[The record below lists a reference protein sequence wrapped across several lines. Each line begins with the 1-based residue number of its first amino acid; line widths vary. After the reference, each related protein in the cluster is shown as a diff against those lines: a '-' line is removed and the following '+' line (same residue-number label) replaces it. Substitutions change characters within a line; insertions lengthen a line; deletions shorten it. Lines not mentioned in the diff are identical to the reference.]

1 MKLKNPFIL
10 APMVNYTDIAY
21 RILCRKYGA
30 SLCYT
35 EQISAIPLLK
45 ESKKT
50 LELARTSEED
60 KPISLQLSGRDKDI
74 LLEVIKKYE
83 KDYDYIDL
91 NFGCPSK
98 KIVKCGY
105 GSALLKE
112 KDYVKELLEYLSS
125 NMKKPLTIK
134 MRSGFKKD
142 EALELVKVMEPYVY
156 AVAIHARTRE
166 QGYTGK
172 ADWDVIKRVKANTSI
187 PIIGNGDI
195 FTPEDAIKMLDYAK
209 CDYVMVGRGAL
220 GNPLIFKQW
229 NDLFNKG
236 KYDNYSFEE
245 KKKVFYE
252 YLKIAEK
259 YKLNNFFLFKSH
271 SLEFFKGYPNSR
283 ELKNKINIS
292 KSKEELMEIIDKV

>member
-1 MKLKNPFIL
+1 MRLKNPFIL
-10 APMVNYTDIAY
+10 APMANYSDIAF
-21 RILCRKYGA
+21 RMLCRKYGA

-35 EQISAIPLLK
+35 EQISVIALLK
-45 ESKKT
+45 ENKKT

-74 LLEVIKKYE
+74 LLEVINKYE
-83 KDYDYIDL
+83 DDYDYIDL

-112 KDYVKELLEYLSS
+112 KDYVKELLEHLSS

-134 MRSGFKKD
+134 MRSGFKND
-142 EALELVKVMEPYVY
+142 ESLELVKVMEPYVY
-156 AVAIHARTRE
+156 TVAIHARTRE

-172 ADWDVIKRVKANTSI
+172 ADWNIIKKVKQNVSI

-195 FTPEDAIKMLDYAK
+195 FTPEDAVKMLEYTK

-220 GNPLIFKQW
+220 GNPLIFKQC
-229 NDLFNKG
+229 NDLFKKG
-236 KYDNYSFEE
+236 DYEKYSLGE

-252 YLKIAEK
+252 YLKIAKK
-259 YKLNNFFLFKSH
+259 YNLNNFFLLKSH
-271 SLEFFKGYPNSR
+271 ALEFFKGYKNSR
-283 ELKNKINIS
+283 ELKNKISLS
-292 KSKEELMEIIDKV
+292 KSRDELMKIIDKD